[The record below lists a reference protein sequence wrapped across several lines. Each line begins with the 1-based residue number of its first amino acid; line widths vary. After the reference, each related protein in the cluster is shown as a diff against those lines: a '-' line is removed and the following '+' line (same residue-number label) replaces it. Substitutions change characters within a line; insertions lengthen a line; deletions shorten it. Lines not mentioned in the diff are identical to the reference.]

1 MLALP
6 DRLYDNYTLY
16 LIYKINKMPAL
27 KYGHQLEPIKNEQLQ
42 EIFFKIKIG
51 DGKMGQK

>member
-6 DRLYDNYTLY
+6 DRLYDNYTLC

-27 KYGHQLEPIKNEQLQ
+27 KYRHELETIKNE
-42 EIFFKIKIG
+42 
-51 DGKMGQK
+51 